1 MNHHQRKTLHAVFGH
16 PLAANIDL
24 KDALHLLEA
33 LGAEIDNKRGARMA
47 VALQGRTTV
56 LHHSEHSLPKGEVM
70 QLRKFLETCGITPE
84 AYPL

>member
-1 MNHHQRKTLHAVFGH
+1 MNRHQRKTLHAVFGH

-33 LGAEIDNKRGARMA
+33 LGASIDNKRGARMA
-47 VALQGRTTV
+47 VALEGRTAV
-56 LHHSEHSLPKGEVM
+56 FHLSGHSLPKGEVM
-70 QLRKFLETCGITPE
+70 QLRRFLESCGITPE